1 MKIPG
6 KELREI
12 GNSGCE
18 VYAERESSSEE
29 SMGNT
34 WSSLAKRKYLRYH
47 RHHLKE
53 PAVFCD
59 PYRAF
64 LKGSVSE
71 NRSKSDVLFL
81 NVIITLYT

>member
-12 GNSGCE
+12 GNLGCA

-34 WSSLAKRKYLRYH
+34 WSSWAQRKYLRYH

-53 PAVFCD
+53 PPVFSD
-59 PYRAF
+59 NHLIPTEHF
-64 LKGSVSE
+64 LRG
-71 NRSKSDVLFL
+71 L
-81 NVIITLYT
+81 

>member
-1 MKIPG
+1 MKTSG
-6 KELREI
+6 KELREV

-18 VYAERESSSEE
+18 AYAERESSSEE

-53 PAVFCD
+53 PAVFSD
-59 PYRAF
+59 NHLIPTEHF
-64 LKGSVSE
+64 LRG
-71 NRSKSDVLFL
+71 L
-81 NVIITLYT
+81 